1 MKSLGIF
8 GSKKII
14 QERGIDLNSCIN
26 SYVHKLIMERKWNT
40 WIDMI
45 GIVNETMVREFY
57 HEYKSSTTVED
68 AVMDMRG
75 VVFRVCAW
83 KLNEFLGLP
92 EDIESDFLDVDVLEN
107 LDLMGKTLCDD
118 VNCVWGK
125 RAFIRQK

>member
-1 MKSLGIF
+1 MGKAKKVGVSNPSNPIDKSKSTSSSKVSKASTMKSLGIF

-26 SYVHKLIMERKWNT
+26 SYVHKVIMERKWNT

-45 GIVNETMVREFY
+45 GIVNETMVSEFY
-57 HEYKSSTTVED
+57 HIYQSSTTVED

-83 KLNEFLGLP
+83 KLNEF
-92 EDIESDFLDVDVLEN
+92 
-107 LDLMGKTLCDD
+107 
-118 VNCVWGK
+118 
-125 RAFIRQK
+125 